1 MERIFEFPS
10 LEAARQFAEDV
21 RPTGWRVE
29 FPAGAVARIFT
40 RRMAG
45 ATAAGLVIGAAV
57 LGLLGWLADAGLLG
71 LDRFEPLFAAPYG
84 TVTVLFATVGAAL
97 GGLAGT
103 LATLEAAPMPPAG
116 ETIRV
121 TVQGDGDAEQLMRFA
136 RRYGG
141 TQALTGGE
149 SRGGGGHGHDP
160 DRLTPLRLAAWVA
173 LVVVAGIILAATS
186 YIWILSAAYGP
197 GSDQESRVGW
207 TLKNAQRIPGDTP
220 EAVGASMAEIL
231 GGTTMPAPTDPL
243 AAAILAPVAA
253 REGRTLVYGG
263 AAGPPD
269 LDALSLEGL
278 ERLADSR
285 DVVVVAREEPAYAMP
300 AAYAAAQFG
309 APLVVLDNG
318 GGVPGAVRDALAAG
332 GERRFYVAA
341 PSRLV
346 PDETLD
352 DLRQYGTVERVAA
365 ENIYLHALTWAR
377 GRWDD
382 FGWGMQEIVEDD
394 GYYYY
399 AMANPAD
406 PGFAAAGLPMAYL
419 GNYGPLL
426 YTPHDD
432 LDPLTDQYL
441 WRVSPDFFVSPADG
455 PFMNVRVLGSP
466 ESVSYAA
473 QARADLAL
481 ETHEYWNQVTGASGL
496 ALLGWSWF
504 VAGAI
509 GAVWALLVMPARLP
523 GTGFYPRLYWPLAIL
538 MLGPAGI
545 LAFFGVYSGAVVTR
559 SGPMPRFLRPPW
571 SRALSATIM
580 GISVGMALMVASMW
594 AVQLALGMPLVTA
607 FSYTWWYWLGAPMST
622 AMWWVMVIPA
632 IILSTLLYMGP
643 MMAEQQGSGYLSGVR
658 RAAPVVIVS
667 MITASAGMWGAAWYL
682 MAWEGQMA
690 AEDLWLWIVPIWA
703 AIVVGLVTAYVPNY
717 LMVKAG
723 WKEGG
728 M

>member
-1 MERIFEFPS
+1 MERTLEFSSP
-10 LEAARQFAEDV
+10 EAARYFTGDA
-21 RPTGWRVE
+21 RPAGWRVE
-29 FPAGAVARIFT
+29 FPTGAVSRIFT

-45 ATAAGLVIGAAV
+45 ATAAGLVIGGAV

-84 TVTVLFATVGAAL
+84 AVTVLFATVGAAL
-97 GGLAGT
+97 GGVAGT

-116 ETIRV
+116 ETLRV

-141 TQALTGGE
+141 TQVLTGGE
-149 SRGGGGHGHDP
+149 SRGGEGHGHDP
-160 DRLTPLRLAAWVA
+160 DRLTPLRLAAWVV
-173 LVVVAGIILAATS
+173 LIVVAGIILAATS
-186 YIWILSAAYGP
+186 YIWLLSAAYGP
-197 GSDQESRVGW
+197 GSDQGSRVGW

-220 EAVGASMAEIL
+220 EAAGASMAEIFSGPTL
-231 GGTTMPAPTDPL
+231 PAPADPL
-243 AAAILAPVAA
+243 AAAVLAPIAA
-253 REGRTLVYGG
+253 REGRTLVYGD

-269 LDALSLEGL
+269 LDAASLQGL
-278 ERLADSR
+278 ERLADSPEI
-285 DVVVVAREEPAYAMP
+285 VVVAREEPAYALP

-309 APLVVLDNG
+309 APVVVLDND

-341 PSRLV
+341 PPRLI
-346 PDETLD
+346 PDGTLD

-382 FGWGMQEIVEDD
+382 FGWGMDETVEDD

-399 AMANPAD
+399 AAANPAD
-406 PGFAAAGLPMAYL
+406 PGFAAAGLPMAYF

-426 YTPHDD
+426 YTPHDV

-455 PFMNVRVLGSP
+455 PFMNVRVLGGP

-504 VAGAI
+504 FAGAI
-509 GAVWALLVMPARLP
+509 GAVWALFVMPVRLP
-523 GTGFYPRLYWPLAIL
+523 GTGFYPRVYWPLAIL

-594 AVQLALGMPLVTA
+594 VVQLALGMPLSTA
-607 FSYTWWYWLGAPMST
+607 FAYTWWYWLGAPMST

-643 MMAEQQGSGYLSGVR
+643 MMAEQQGSGYLSGVC
-658 RAAPVVIVS
+658 RAAPVVFVS
-667 MITASAGMWGAAWYL
+667 MITASAGMWAAAWYL

-703 AIVVGLVTAYVPNY
+703 AIVVGLVTAYIPNY

-723 WKEGG
+723 WKEGE

>member
-1 MERIFEFPS
+1 MEQTFEFPS
-10 LEAARQFAEDV
+10 FEAARQFAGDA
-21 RPTGWRVE
+21 RPAGWRVK
-29 FPAGAVARIFT
+29 FPAGAVSRIFT
-40 RRMAG
+40 RRMRG
-45 ATAAGLVIGAAV
+45 ATAAGLVVGAVV
-57 LGLLGWLADAGLLG
+57 LGLIGWLVDAGLIG
-71 LDRFEPLFAAPYG
+71 LDRLEPLFAAPYG
-84 TVTVLFATVGAAL
+84 AVTVLFATIGAAL
-97 GGLAGT
+97 GALAGT
-103 LATLEAAPMPPAG
+103 LATLEAAPMLPAG
-116 ETIRV
+116 ETVRV
-121 TVQGDGDAEQLMRFA
+121 TVRGDGDTEPLIRLA

-141 TQALTGGE
+141 APAGGG
-149 SRGGGGHGHDP
+149 SPGGGGGHDHDP
-160 DRLTPLRLAAWVA
+160 ARLTPLRLAAWVTF
-173 LVVVAGIILAATS
+173 VVVAGIILAATS

-220 EAVGASMAEIL
+220 EAAGASMAEIL
-231 GGTTMPAPTDPL
+231 GGPALPAPADPL
-243 AAAILAPVAA
+243 AAAVLAPIAA
-253 REGRTLVYGG
+253 NEGRTLVYGG
-263 AAGPPD
+263 VAGPPD
-269 LDALSLEGL
+269 LDALTLQGL
-278 ERLADSR
+278 EQLADSHYI
-285 DVVVVAREEPAYAMP
+285 VIAAREEPAYAMP

-309 APLVVLDNG
+309 APVIVLDED
-318 GGVPGAVRDALAAG
+318 GGVPDAVRDALAAG
-332 GERRFYVAA
+332 GERRFFVAA
-341 PSRLV
+341 PSRLI

-352 DLRQYGTVERVAA
+352 TLREYGTVERVAA

-377 GRWDD
+377 NRWGD
-382 FGWGMQEIVEDD
+382 FGWGMDETVHDD

-399 AMANPAD
+399 AMANPVD

-426 YTPHDD
+426 YTPHED

-455 PFMNVRVLGSP
+455 PFMNVRVLGGP
-466 ESVSYAA
+466 ESVTYAA

-496 ALLGWSWF
+496 ALLGWSWLF
-504 VAGAI
+504 IGAI
-509 GAVWALLVMPARLP
+509 GAVWALFVIPARLP
-523 GTGFYPRLYWPLAIL
+523 ATGFYPRLYWPLAIL
-538 MLGPAGI
+538 MLGPVGI
-545 LAFFGVYSGAVVTR
+545 LAFFGVYSGAVVTGA
-559 SGPMPRFLRPPW
+559 GPMPRFVRPPW

-594 AVQLALGMPLVTA
+594 AVQIALGMPLSTA
-607 FSYTWWYWLGAPMST
+607 FAYTWWYWLGAPMST
-622 AMWWVMVIPA
+622 AMWWVMIVPA

-643 MMAEQQGSGYLSGVR
+643 MMAEHHGTGYLHGVR

-667 MITASAGMWGAAWYL
+667 MLTASVGMWGASWYL

-703 AIVVGLVTAYVPNY
+703 AIVVGLVTAYIPNY

-723 WKEGG
+723 WKEGE